1 MQFGILIIFLGNNF
15 NEIRDFYNI
24 SKYIFKMK
32 FELSIKFSPK
42 INEMKFGMII
52 IFLMNIGTLKYF

>member
-15 NEIRDFYNI
+15 NEIRGFYNI

-32 FELSIKFSPK
+32 FELSIKISPK